1 METLVGKQ
9 LGNYQIVEL
18 IGRGGMAAVYKGYQ
32 PSMNRHVAIKV
43 LSPQYS
49 SDRAFVQRFQ
59 NEARL
64 IAQLEHA
71 HILPV
76 YDFGQQEGM
85 LYIVMRYL
93 PTGTLEDRIPPQGM
107 PLDEVLRILKQV
119 ANALDYAHS
128 RGVIHRDLKPANVLI
143 DAQGNTFLSDF
154 GIAKTTEQETT
165 GLTGTGNVI
174 GTPNYMSPEQGLGEK
189 VDARSDIY
197 ALGVMLF
204 EMLTGQVPFSG
215 ENPMAVMLRHVHD
228 VPPDPGSLRPDLPQ
242 AVSNVVLRALA
253 KRPDER
259 YQSAGELA
267 HALEQALSGEAVPS
281 LETMPLTAATRP
293 LAGPAATMPSPVSAA
308 PQPDTAVPGQAI
320 APTAPAGSPAVGM
333 PPTQAAAIPAPG
345 EIQITL
351 NALSAWLAKREA
363 LGVWIQALALSGATW
378 VILQR
383 LTQGAA
389 LETAL
394 LSLIPG
400 LLLYGLLGAPTVGA
414 LLSLILILVPLMAHA
429 PGLALIWV
437 VLILIA
443 GSRLNSREMM
453 LILIT
458 LVMAGTPLG
467 WGLALLAPW
476 WLRVRRAVLP
486 LAIGSALAML
496 FALTLHWPTAGGL
509 LPVVPVPPAAQQG
522 MFFGHFDTTYLGL
535 FEDPRIW
542 ARWGNGPLLWE
553 SVRTTFEVIGRTLA
567 LTGGYPLAA
576 AVVWALAA
584 VASVSNAQVNSPVLR
599 ALGLPLGYG
608 VLLGVHLLARPEVV
622 TRIPPLTIALTLT
635 GLVLA
640 FLLTQW
646 PVQADPAKGNKAGTV
661 LRLLRQS
668 LGALYIALGMGIFA
682 RLLADSPTFLAFW
695 IGSVL
700 GVLTLITNPLLG
712 PLLAFLGLA
721 AGLAPERPV
730 LAAIVGGLLVFYLLV
745 SFFFDRRR
753 PRSWNPLGAGL
764 LIGAPGL
771 AAAGLLPLGVLSLG
785 TLEAQV
791 PAALLALASHVLLVA
806 VTPHINA
813 VAAAIQ
819 VVTTLGGLLVVE
831 RLMGL
836 SWLSGLNHKLR
847 RLVLTVGAALPMALI
862 YYTLGRAAPVRL
874 LPQALVLSA
883 LTAAAFVFALGDRAM
898 FWRRFL
904 EPEEEE
910 VGGIREDEEV
920 IGPPAQRQR

>member
-93 PTGTLEDRIPPQGM
+93 PTGTLEDRISPQGM
-107 PLDEVLRILKQV
+107 PLDEVLHILKQV
-119 ANALDYAHS
+119 ASALDYAHS

-143 DAQGNTFLSDF
+143 DAQGNAFLSDF
-154 GIAKTTEQETT
+154 GIAKTTEQEVS
-165 GLTGTGNVI
+165 LTGTGNVI

-215 ENPMAVMLRHVHD
+215 DNPMAVMLRHVHD
-228 VPPDPGSLRPDLPQ
+228 VPPDPSSLRPDLPQ

-267 HALEQALSGEAVPS
+267 RALEQALSGEAVPPPD
-281 LETMPLTAATRP
+281 TMPLTAATRP
-293 LAGPAATMPSPVSAA
+293 LAGPAATMPSPVSAT
-308 PQPDTAVPGQAI
+308 PQPDTAVPVQAA
-320 APTAPAGSPAVGM
+320 APTAPAGPPVVGT
-333 PPTQAAAIPAPG
+333 PPTQAAAVPAPA
-345 EIQITL
+345 EITITL

-378 VILQR
+378 VVLQR

-400 LLLYGLLGAPTVGA
+400 LLLYGLLRAPTVGA
-414 LLSLILILVPLMAHA
+414 LLSFILILAPLMAHA

-437 VLILIA
+437 VLILVA
-443 GSRLNSREMM
+443 GSRLNSREIM
-453 LILIT
+453 LT
-458 LVMAGTPLG
+458 LVTLVIAGTPLG

-476 WLRVRRAVLP
+476 WLRVRRTVLP
-486 LAIGSALAML
+486 LAMGSALAML

-509 LPVVPVPPAAQQG
+509 LPIIPVPPAAQQS
-522 MFFGHFDTTYLGL
+522 MFFGRFDTTYLGL
-535 FEDPRIW
+535 FEDLRIW

-553 SVRTTFEVIGRTLA
+553 SVRTTFEVIGRA
-567 LTGGYPLAA
+567 FVLTEGHVLVT
-576 AVVWALAA
+576 AVAWALAA
-584 VASVSNAQVNSPVLR
+584 VVSVSNARVNSPVLR

-608 VLLGVHLLARPEVV
+608 VLLGAHLLARPEAAIRV
-622 TRIPPLTIALTLT
+622 PPLTIALTVV
-635 GLVLA
+635 GLMLA
-640 FLLTQW
+640 FLFTQW

-668 LGALYIALGMGIFA
+668 LGALYIALGMGVFA
-682 RLLADSPTFLAFW
+682 RLLADSLTFPAFW
-695 IGSVL
+695 IGGVL
-700 GVLTLITNPLLG
+700 GTLTLITNPLLG
-712 PLLAFLGLA
+712 APLAFLGLA
-721 AGLAPERPV
+721 AGLALVRPV
-730 LAAIVGGLLVFYLLV
+730 LAAIVGGLLAFYLLV

-764 LIGAPGL
+764 LLGAPGL
-771 AAAGLLPLGVLSLG
+771 AAAGILPLGVLSLG

-791 PAALLALASHVLLVA
+791 PAALLALASHVLLVT
-806 VTPHINA
+806 VTPHVNA
-813 VAAAIQ
+813 VAAVIQ

-836 SWLSGLNHKLR
+836 SWLGGLNHKLR
-847 RLVLTVGAALPMALI
+847 RLIFTVGAALPMALL
-862 YYTLGRAAPVRL
+862 YYTLGRAAPMRL
-874 LPQALVLSA
+874 LPQALALSTLA
-883 LTAAAFVFALGDRAM
+883 AAAFVFALGDRAM
-898 FWRRFL
+898 FWRRFM
-904 EPEEEE
+904 EREEEE

-920 IGPPAQRQR
+920 TGPLAQRQR